1 MPPFQSKENNFSA
14 LTFKG
19 ADSSDKK
26 VLSHSAKKVNT
37 ENEDSVVEKSFS
49 EAAQKILK
57 IKNLE
62 LENKVSLLVIENER
76 LTTFL
81 NDQF

>member
-1 MPPFQSKENNFSA
+1 MPPFQDSKSGHKENNFSA

-37 ENEDSVVEKSFS
+37 ENEESVVEKSFS
-49 EAAQKILK
+49 EAA
-57 IKNLE
+57 
-62 LENKVSLLVIENER
+62 
-76 LTTFL
+76 
-81 NDQF
+81 